1 MFVVRLHS
9 SVGLSDSLPVKLM
22 LYVVVIACTSVIYCR
37 KRLMDT
43 CLVPD
48 FGFMDI
54 VSPGKNATVRYT
66 LMGMTVKC
74 VVMQV

>member
-1 MFVVRLHS
+1 VVRLHS
-9 SVGLSDSLPVKLM
+9 SVGLSDSVKMM
-22 LYVVVIACTSVIYCR
+22 LYVVAIACTSVIYCR

-54 VSPGKNATVRYT
+54 VSPGKIATVRYT
-66 LMGMTVKC
+66 LTGMTVKC
-74 VVMQV
+74 AVMQV